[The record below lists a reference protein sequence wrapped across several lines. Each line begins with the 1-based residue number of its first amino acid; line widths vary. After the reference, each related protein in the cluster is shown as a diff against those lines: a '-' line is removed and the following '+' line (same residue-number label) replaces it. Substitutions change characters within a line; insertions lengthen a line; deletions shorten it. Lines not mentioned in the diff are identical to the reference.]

1 MPQVSINIANRTY
14 ELACG
19 EGEEDRVHELAAY
32 VDEKVN
38 ALRTHLPPGTPEVK
52 LLVFASLLLAEES
65 SEARGIARQA
75 DAARASAS
83 DDAETLA
90 TALEDLITSR
100 VDKMSKKVSGAA

>member
-1 MPQVSINIANRTY
+1 MPLVSITIANRTY

-32 VDEKVN
+32 VNEKVN
-38 ALRTHLPPGTPEVK
+38 ALRAQLPPGTPEVK
-52 LLVFASLLLAEES
+52 LLVFASILLAEES
-65 SEARGIARQA
+65 REARGIARQA
-75 DAARASAS
+75 ETARASVA
-83 DDAETLA
+83 DDADTLA